1 MNIWIALV
9 FCLFLVL
16 AIVLA
21 GLVERIQEDRESSKT
36 IEPKTLRKR

>member
-21 GLVERIQEDRESSKT
+21 GLVERIQGDRESSKT